1 LKNKLK
7 KSKNLENTMAYQ
19 KLVSLF
25 NQYKR
30 VWRLLKKPSMEEFKT
45 ISKVTAIGILIIGA
59 LGFLIT
65 DLITF
70 FIKSFYSISE

>member
-70 FIKSFYSISE
+70 FIKSF